1 MYKFIHPVPVDYMQ
15 SFPYNFGSGN
25 KCSRV
30 GIFFSA
36 SAILQMETRKK
47 ERARGRGK
55 RYNLKGVPFVEY
67 NTVILIDRVS

>member
-30 GIFFSA
+30 GIFFFGQRYS
-36 SAILQMETRKK
+36 TNGNK
-47 ERARGRGK
+47 EKGTSEGK
-55 RYNLKGVPFVEY
+55 GEKVQPERSSICRIQHCYLN
-67 NTVILIDRVS
+67 RSC